1 MATPDNASR
10 RLRLVEAQ
18 QTPDDATAGPD
29 DGLNAKQA
37 AAVAALVADANQP
50 AIQRTLN
57 AMSDEQFMRRALE
70 LAARTEH
77 EVPVGAL
84 VVLEGRIVGEG
95 WNRPL
100 ATSDPTSH
108 AEIEAIRAAGKA
120 TGNYRLTGATL
131 YVTLEPCTMCVGAIF
146 LARIARVVYGAAD
159 PKAGAADLFLSRHNF
174 HAKAQG
180 GVLAEECG
188 ALLKQFFAARR

>member
-1 MATPDNASR
+1 
-10 RLRLVEAQ
+10 
-18 QTPDDATAGPD
+18 
-29 DGLNAKQA
+29 
-37 AAVAALVADANQP
+37 
-50 AIQRTLN
+50 
-57 AMSDEQFMRRALE
+57 MSDEAFMRRALE

-84 VVLEGRIVGEG
+84 VVLDGRIVGEG

-100 ATSDPTSH
+100 STSDPTSH

-120 TGNYRLTGATL
+120 TGNYRLPGATL

-174 HAKAQG
+174 HARAQG

-188 ALLKQFFAARR
+188 ALLKKFFAARR